1 MIAREQVTT
10 RTRGQSWSRMDWILI
25 ALLLLLCCFWIH
37 RLMHWDFVPVE
48 DAAILLRY
56 ARNLANGYGIRWN
69 VGQHPIDGAT
79 DFLYMAAIAGISR
92 ITGLGV
98 IQASRLLNLTAYI
111 GSVLLVYV
119 GSRRLFDANRWV
131 SVGLAAY
138 LIACPGVQLARG
150 CFGAPFFGAAL
161 LSAWFMA
168 NLYVERRRSWDIA
181 IAFALLS
188 LISGLVRP
196 EGVIVTAAMLVAI
209 LYGTG
214 KKDRSKVVVSYLVV
228 FAVLGGGYFI
238 WHWRYFGYPL
248 PNPYYVKG
256 RGHLHWDGLLFSCK
270 EIGEMLAPV
279 IPLIP
284 FGWSS
289 PRCRNRTVRML
300 LVAVPYALM
309 WVLLETANDFAGRFQ
324 YPVLALV
331 LLMLPGIWEDMP
343 AVFHLKD
350 WRSYSLTSRRTIALC
365 SVLGVLVSMGY
376 IDGRFHSVDSAF
388 GMRPFARKLEPY
400 ADRGYT
406 MAITEAG
413 TLPFYS
419 RWNAIDLFALNDA
432 VIAHSENGRLPR
444 GYLDQVRPALVM
456 YHAWGS
462 VPESIYD
469 QILTGGPPDPGMQT
483 GRLSF
488 IQAQV
493 ATLQLVSQYVH
504 SHDYI
509 LAAAY
514 GSDPCNLHLY
524 WVRADLPD
532 ADDLVRVIRETP
544 YYFLDNGKLAADFR
558 NNLLPSGDCRLNR

>member
-270 EIGEMLAPV
+270 EILRAA
-279 IPLIP
+279 
-284 FGWSS
+284 SS
-289 PRCRNRTVRML
+289 I
-300 LVAVPYALM
+300 
-309 WVLLETANDFAGRFQ
+309 Q
-324 YPVLALV
+324 YWL
-331 LLMLPGIWEDMP
+331 
-343 AVFHLKD
+343 
-350 WRSYSLTSRRTIALC
+350 
-365 SVLGVLVSMGY
+365 
-376 IDGRFHSVDSAF
+376 
-388 GMRPFARKLEPY
+388 
-400 ADRGYT
+400 
-406 MAITEAG
+406 
-413 TLPFYS
+413 
-419 RWNAIDLFALNDA
+419 
-432 VIAHSENGRLPR
+432 
-444 GYLDQVRPALVM
+444 
-456 YHAWGS
+456 
-462 VPESIYD
+462 
-469 QILTGGPPDPGMQT
+469 
-483 GRLSF
+483 
-488 IQAQV
+488 
-493 ATLQLVSQYVH
+493 
-504 SHDYI
+504 
-509 LAAAY
+509 
-514 GSDPCNLHLY
+514 
-524 WVRADLPD
+524 
-532 ADDLVRVIRETP
+532 
-544 YYFLDNGKLAADFR
+544 
-558 NNLLPSGDCRLNR
+558 